1 MKQLN
6 LYTGIIKIMG
16 LLVLLP
22 FVAYMLAISKTVSMY
37 RNLKAQE
44 QLLYSTQNIS
54 DNSPEKIVALNDNED
69 VKSGAVI
76 KILNTHMVDN
86 STMTDSYTPTLSYK
100 SNGFAIYTGELI
112 LSGPF
117 IDLTKLMSKL
127 ENGGRGYKIAS
138 VKYKTVNDVRSRNV
152 KLLMTIIIQQVNKT

>member
-6 LYTGIIKIMG
+6 SYTGIIKIMG

-54 DNSPEKIVALNDNED
+54 DNSPEKL
-69 VKSGAVI
+69 
-76 KILNTHMVDN
+76 
-86 STMTDSYTPTLSYK
+86 
-100 SNGFAIYTGELI
+100 
-112 LSGPF
+112 
-117 IDLTKLMSKL
+117 
-127 ENGGRGYKIAS
+127 
-138 VKYKTVNDVRSRNV
+138 
-152 KLLMTIIIQQVNKT
+152 